1 MNVKDAVM
9 EVYDESLEKALP
21 SEFMED
27 YDVIECLKSS
37 DECYTLLVVNKQTEE
52 KFIAK
57 CYSKDSL
64 LFEVTEP
71 ESMSNIKSEAI
82 PDYAGEYRS
91 EEYRCVLREYVE
103 GVSLY
108 DYVRRRHPDEAEI
121 ADIALKLAEAMKKLH
136 GMEPAVIH
144 RDIKPQNIIVK
155 DDGSIVL
162 IDLGI
167 SRIYKENENEDTVL
181 AGTQFFAAP
190 EQYGFRQ
197 TDVRSDIYSYG
208 VVLTW
213 MLTGKPEAI
222 KQPGTMLEKI
232 ACRCCEFTPEKRYKN
247 DDALLA
253 QLKKTM
259 PEHKKRNEIRK
270 NLRINAAVFLVGILV
285 GILCHMAASEWNIY
299 GEKYVRFKEPLIEQ
313 AVRVMLDKPSG
324 KITESELGKV
334 TGIYIHGNKI
344 STSSNEFFQ
353 DAQQWENGARI
364 HGDISDISD
373 LTMMPNLNEVCIGG
387 QHIKDISPL
396 KEIEYLEM
404 AEFRRNY
411 ISDISPLENKKYLFH
426 MGFSYNK
433 LESIDVVS
441 TCPALIC
448 IDLRNGG
455 SFDCR
460 PIMDVDM
467 LDVLDIAECYGDIGN
482 YLDGKHIDIL
492 KPAMKGMTNLDC
504 IRGMTWIKELYI
516 DWSDIND
523 ISALE
528 GRDDIKYLNMKDCM
542 IDDVSPL
549 FSMPALEK
557 VDISGKNRDKIEKY
571 IKENGAD
578 YAFEIV
584 YD

>member
-1 MNVKDAVM
+1 MDVKNAVM
-9 EVYDESLEKALP
+9 EIYDESFEKALP
-21 SEFMED
+21 SEFMD
-27 YDVIECLKSS
+27 NYDIIECLNNSG
-37 DECYTLLVVNKQTEE
+37 ECYTLLVINKHTEG

-57 CYSKDSL
+57 CYSKSSP
-64 LFEVTEP
+64 LFDVTEP
-71 ESMSNIKSEAI
+71 EIMESIKSDAI
-82 PDYAGEYRS
+82 PGFAGEYRS

-103 GVSLY
+103 GASLY
-108 DYVRRRHPDEAEI
+108 DYVRTHHPDEGEI
-121 ADIALKLAEAMKKLH
+121 ADIAVKLAEAMKKLH
-136 GMEPAVIH
+136 GMEPVVIH
-144 RDIKPQNIIVK
+144 RDIKPQNIIIK
-155 DDGSIVL
+155 DDGSVVL

-167 SRIYKENENEDTVL
+167 SRIYKENESGDTVL
-181 AGTQFFAAP
+181 AATQFFAAP

-197 TDVRSDIYSYG
+197 TDVRSDIYSFG
-208 VVLTW
+208 VVLIW
-213 MLTGKPEAI
+213 MLTGKAEVI
-222 KQPGTMLEKI
+222 KQPCTRLEKI

-253 QLKKTM
+253 QLLKTTSAYKKD
-259 PEHKKRNEIRK
+259 NEIKK
-270 NLRINAAVFLVGILV
+270 NLRINAAVFFVGILV
-285 GILCHMAASEWNIY
+285 GILCHMAASEWNIQ
-299 GEKYVRFKEPLIEQ
+299 GEKYVKFKEPLIEQ

-324 KITESELGKV
+324 KITESELDGV
-334 TGIYIHGNKI
+334 TGIYINGNMI
-344 STSSNEFFQ
+344 STSSDEFFQ
-353 DAQQWENGARI
+353 DAQQWENEGRI

-373 LTMMPNLNEVCIGG
+373 LTMMPNLHEVCIGG

-396 KEIEYLEM
+396 KEIENLEM

-426 MGFSYNK
+426 MGFSHNK
-433 LESIDVVS
+433 LESIDAVS
-441 TCPALIC
+441 TCPALSC

-482 YLDGKHIDIL
+482 YLDGKHLDIL

-504 IRGMTWIKELYI
+504 IRGMAWIKELEI
-516 DWSDIND
+516 EGSDIND

-528 GRDDIKYLNMKDCM
+528 GRDDIKYLNMKGCI
-542 IDDVSPL
+542 IDDVSPI
-549 FSMPALEK
+549 FSMPSLEK

-571 IKENGAD
+571 VKDNGAD
-578 YAFEIV
+578 YDFEIV